1 MSDIDDAVLED
12 LDLETDDEDDEAA
25 EDDSSEFNPLD
36 PIGVFSSGGPFG
48 IFNRNGGRRTRTAP
62 NRSYYQPQMQSPFVT
77 QPQFSTALN
86 KVRAD
91 VTKNAEAIKT
101 VDVRVAA
108 EQTVNRAQ
116 NTALSRQSK
125 INKRQTRQIAS
136 LKRDLQQQQQ
146 NALLLMLLSRPK
158 SAETTTQ
165 ATIGTATIPA
175 GSRVL
180 YEQGKDNSLLLA
192 MVMMGGLGGSD
203 SSSGLMMA
211 LALSGGF

>member
-48 IFNRNGGRRTRTAP
+48 IFNRNGGRRTSTAP

-108 EQTVNRAQ
+108 
-116 NTALSRQSK
+116 TAFGGGRLSRH
-125 INKRQTRQIAS
+125 
-136 LKRDLQQQQQ
+136 LKK
-146 NALLLMLLSRPK
+146 P
-158 SAETTTQ
+158 SAPLT
-165 ATIGTATIPA
+165 GSA
-175 GSRVL
+175 GSAPIAAAIRRR
-180 YEQGKDNSLLLA
+180 
-192 MVMMGGLGGSD
+192 
-203 SSSGLMMA
+203 
-211 LALSGGF
+211 